1 MNALLGAP
9 PAAIITATIWI
20 YWLCVGFMIVRAR
33 RQKHALAGLVPEKRF
48 ERALW
53 LILVP
58 VIVAWIVLPWL
69 ALTRTHPALAVPEI
83 AQTEPAYAGI
93 RWIAAICGIICLAIT
108 IQSWA
113 RMGKNWRMDV
123 SDRKSELITD
133 GPFAHIRHPI
143 YGFQMLLMVC
153 TAIIVPTTIMLVVA
167 IVHIVL
173 MNIKARN
180 EERHL
185 LAMHGEAYARYLSRT
200 GRFIPRAGRS
210 TR

>member
-1 MNALLGAP
+1 MNALLGDP

-20 YWLCVGFMIVRAR
+20 YWLCVGFMIARAR
-33 RQKHALAGLVPEKRF
+33 RQKHDLAGLVPEKRF

-123 SDRKSELITD
+123 SSFLYSKAPEYDSEMVEIASEHQDDIELFEAIKEL
-133 GPFAHIRHPI
+133 AHRVMRDPN
-143 YGFQMLLMVC
+143 Y
-153 TAIIVPTTIMLVVA
+153 
-167 IVHIVL
+167 
-173 MNIKARN
+173 R
-180 EERHL
+180 
-185 LAMHGEAYARYLSRT
+185 
-200 GRFIPRAGRS
+200 
-210 TR
+210 

>member
-1 MNALLGAP
+1 
-9 PAAIITATIWI
+9 
-20 YWLCVGFMIVRAR
+20 
-33 RQKHALAGLVPEKRF
+33 
-48 ERALW
+48 
-53 LILVP
+53 
-58 VIVAWIVLPWL
+58 
-69 ALTRTHPALAVPEI
+69 
-83 AQTEPAYAGI
+83 
-93 RWIAAICGIICLAIT
+93 RWIAGICGIICLAIT

-180 EERHL
+180 EERYL
-185 LAMHGEAYARYLSRT
+185 LALQGEAYAWYMSCN
-200 GRFIPRAGRS
+200 GRVIPSCG
-210 TR
+210 